1 MRPRR
6 VELGLLI
13 LVWAIGSVAYATV
26 DLATLGTLPV
36 NYLALLLGSGAVL
49 LIGHI
54 VIRRLAPHADP
65 VLFPVAAM
73 LNMLGLVMIH
83 RLDVAEQLRAEVN
96 DEKAPSPDAVAQ
108 ATWVLVALVLFTL
121 VLFLV
126 TDHRRLQRYTYTSLV
141 AGVVLLLLPL
151 VPILGTSINGARLWV
166 RLGPLSF
173 QPSELAKIAL
183 TIFFAGYLVRKRE
196 ALATV
201 RRKVLGLGIPRGRD
215 FGPLL
220 VAWLV
225 ALGVLAFERDLG
237 TALMFFGV

>member
-13 LVWAIGSVAYATV
+13 LVWAIGSVCYATV

-54 VIRRLAPHADP
+54 VVRRLAPHADP

-83 RLDVAEQLRAEVN
+83 RLDVAAQLRAEVT

-126 TDHRRLQRYTYTSLV
+126 TDHRRLQRYTYTRGSPASCSCCCRSCRSLV
-141 AGVVLLLLPL
+141 RASTAPGC
-151 VPILGTSINGARLWV
+151 GCASAR
-166 RLGPLSF
+166 SH
-173 QPSELAKIAL
+173 SS
-183 TIFFAGYLVRKRE
+183 
-196 ALATV
+196 
-201 RRKVLGLGIPRGRD
+201 PRSWPRS
-215 FGPLL
+215 
-220 VAWLV
+220 
-225 ALGVLAFERDLG
+225 R
-237 TALMFFGV
+237 